1 MSQNLKI
8 FLGISYLF
16 ILSLFLYFIFLQ
28 IDVSRLND
36 FSYYKEI
43 QINLEDFIGNNIYL
57 NLLFFFVF
65 SIIWVILLGFGLPL
79 LIVSG
84 ILFGKWIGT
93 FISVI
98 SISLGALILY
108 SIATFFFADSI
119 QNMFKGRFAKY
130 IALFKKNEFFYFFV
144 YRFVGGLGVPFPLQN
159 ILPVI
164 FRMGK
169 SNYFFSSLLGLIPN
183 FFILNTIGSGLND
196 FIKQADN
203 FNFLD
208 LILNKQIYLP
218 IILFIILLIVATIV
232 RKKIF
237 GKT

>member
-119 QNMFKGRFAKY
+119 QNMFQGRFAKY

>member
-43 QINLEDFIGNNIYL
+43 QINLEDFIGNNIYM

-119 QNMFKGRFAKY
+119 QNMFQGRFAKY

>member
-1 MSQNLKI
+1 
-8 FLGISYLF
+8 
-16 ILSLFLYFIFLQ
+16 
-28 IDVSRLND
+28 
-36 FSYYKEI
+36 
-43 QINLEDFIGNNIYL
+43 
-57 NLLFFFVF
+57 
-65 SIIWVILLGFGLPL
+65 
-79 LIVSG
+79 
-84 ILFGKWIGT
+84 
-93 FISVI
+93 
-98 SISLGALILY
+98 
-108 SIATFFFADSI
+108 
-119 QNMFKGRFAKY
+119 MFKGRFAKY